1 MKDQLEAKS
10 NSTTNELNVDFGG
23 FGESSD
29 LKIEGTQKTRS
40 VLTSS
45 DIHSLGTT
53 SLPTAKGNIKKI
65 GGEQFLNYQLEKN
78 VKGCFVSLLVY
89 LLYCKFAL
97 YLTLLQYMAIL
108 YWNLHNL
115 LSWLQKNRIVSK

>member
-1 MKDQLEAKS
+1 MKDQLEAKF

-29 LKIEGTQKTRS
+29 LKMEGTQKKRS

-45 DIHSLGTT
+45 DIHSSRIA
-53 SLPTAKGNIKKI
+53 SLPTTKGNIMKL

-78 VKGCFVSLLVY
+78 AEGCESSKG
-89 LLYCKFAL
+89 
-97 YLTLLQYMAIL
+97 
-108 YWNLHNL
+108 
-115 LSWLQKNRIVSK
+115 